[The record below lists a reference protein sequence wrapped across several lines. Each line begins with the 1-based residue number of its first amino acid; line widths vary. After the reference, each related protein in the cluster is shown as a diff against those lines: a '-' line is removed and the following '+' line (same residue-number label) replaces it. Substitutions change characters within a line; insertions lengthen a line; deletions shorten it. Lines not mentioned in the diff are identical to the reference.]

1 MSSHLSVHSRGSAVS
16 LRRAD
21 SIKLTVIGVL
31 AVVALF
37 VTIFAV
43 QHQQE
48 VVVARIY
55 YLIPHLYL
63 VPLILVG
70 LWYPKRGLQV
80 TLLLVVA
87 LVILSMYLY
96 WTGFTIDPFLSLMN
110 AGMDIGIFVMLALY
124 VKDRNLVDSVIRE
137 FMEHQSKVSS
147 GTKNVQDAR
156 ERAKMK
162 FQGDIEDMIRG
173 LRAKDDD
180 TREEAAR
187 ALGEIQ
193 NPRVIDP
200 LVTALGDDNRY
211 VRNEAARS
219 LGRIKDR
226 RAIPALMEALKDE
239 DRYCREG
246 AAEGLGDMGEI
257 AVPSLIDG
265 LTDQDWHVRMG
276 AVIALRIIGDP
287 DAVPHIEALLSD
299 ENRFVRREAV
309 KSLGRI
315 GNEHTIEALVKALSD
330 EDAGVRMRAI
340 GALARCGRESAI
352 EPIIGALNDEDS
364 SVRLRA
370 TRALEEMEDPRAAE
384 ALNNPENGKRCA
396 EAE

>member
-1 MSSHLSVHSRGSAVS
+1 MGYRADTENIGAMSIHFSTHVKGSAAP

-21 SIKLTVIGVL
+21 SIKLIVIGIL
-31 AVVALF
+31 AIVALF
-37 VTIFAV
+37 VTTYAV

-48 VVVARIY
+48 VVIARIY

-80 TLLLVVA
+80 TVLLVIA
-87 LVILSMYLY
+87 LVILSVYLY
-96 WTGFTIDPFLSLMN
+96 AAGFSIDPFLSLMN

-137 FMEHQSKVSS
+137 FMEHQSKTSA
-147 GTKNVQDAR
+147 GTKSVQDAR

-200 LVTALGDDNRY
+200 LISALRDDNRY

-226 RAIPALMEALKDE
+226 
-239 DRYCREG
+239 YCREG
-246 AAEGLGDMGEI
+246 AAEGLGDMGEK
-257 AVPSLIDG
+257 AVSPLIGG

-287 DAVPHIEALLSD
+287 DAVPYIEELLSD

-315 GNEHTIEALVKALSD
+315 GNEHTTDALVKALSD

-352 EPIIGALNDEDS
+352 EPIIAALNDEDS

-370 TRALEEMEDPRAAE
+370 TRALEEMEDPRAVE
-384 ALNNPENGKRCA
+384 ALNNPENGKLHA